1 VADTHTPEGRYR
13 GVPEY
18 VFDNIA
24 GGAVLSHQTRWDE
37 LAAKHTGVHNG
48 VGPGYWVVTE
58 AEAVQAALQDYRTF
72 SSTSVTALDANPRFL
87 WIPEMLDPPLH
98 TTWRRLLGRE
108 FSPNAVAAREDA
120 IRAVCVELIEKIAPL
135 GEVDVLETFTRR
147 FPTRIFMRLMGLP
160 EEDLP
165 RFLTW
170 IHDLLRLTYE
180 EDPERVRMVQAMQQV
195 GEYFTD
201 LIVDRR
207 TNPRD
212 DLLSRAMQWEIDGER
227 ISDSDLHA
235 FCVLMFQAGL
245 DTVPIQL
252 GWSFYHLASDHEL
265 RRAIVADPALIP
277 RAVEEL
283 LRVYSFVLPSR
294 KAAEDVEF
302 SGCPIKKGEMVMLP
316 LPVANRD
323 PKRYPN
329 PLKVDVRRPPTSH
342 IAFGSGP
349 HRCLGSH
356 LARRELR
363 IALSEF
369 LRRIPSFR
377 LKPGAPVT
385 ANPGLLALP
394 HLHLVWDAAGAS
406 ERR

>member
-1 VADTHTPEGRYR
+1 VADTHTPEGTYR

-24 GGAVLSHQTRWDE
+24 GGVVMSHQTRWDE

-48 VGPGYWVVTE
+48 VGQGYWVVTE

-72 SSTSVTALDANPRFL
+72 SSTSVTALEPNPQYL

-165 RFLTW
+165 LFLTW

-180 EDPERVRMVQAMQQV
+180 EDPNHARMVEAMQKV

-207 TNPRD
+207 ANPRD

-245 DTVPIQL
+245 DTVPTQL

-277 RAVEEL
+277 RTVEEL

-294 KAAEDVEF
+294 KAAKDVEF
-302 SGCPIKKGEMVMLP
+302 SGCPIRKGEMVMLP

-329 PLKVDVRRPPTSH
+329 PLKVDVQRPPTSH

-356 LARRELR
+356 LARLELTV
-363 IALSEF
+363 ALQEWHE
-369 LRRIPSFR
+369 RIPEYR
-377 LKPGAPVT
+377 LSDGQDLRQHGGMY
-385 ANPGLLALP
+385 GLRDLRLT
-394 HLHLVWDAAGAS
+394 W
-406 ERR
+406 